1 MENLDYEKDK
11 RIDET
16 GLDVEWLG
24 QAELAIAYGKHVAEL
39 RTKVRNLEEKKKT
52 VRSELILQVNNNSQ
66 GLIGKAKPNAG
77 DIEAYYRTSQEYKD
91 AITELNEMYEE
102 LEHAENA
109 KNEISFTRK
118 KALENLVILHGQ
130 MYFAGPSI
138 PRDLHHEVMQKRK
151 AEVSNSAVAGKM
163 QRKK

>member
-1 MENLDYEKDK
+1 MENLDYESDM

-16 GLDVEWLG
+16 ALDVEWLG
-24 QAELAIAYGKHVAEL
+24 QAELAFQYGKHVAGL
-39 RTKVRNLEEKKKT
+39 RRKVRDLEEKKKT
-52 VRSELILQVNNNSQ
+52 IRSEAILQVNNDPQ

-91 AITELNEMYEE
+91 AVTELNEMYEE

>member
-1 MENLDYEKDK
+1 MENLDFTKDK

-52 VRSELILQVNNNSQ
+52 TRSELILQVNNDPQ
-66 GLIGKAKPNAG
+66 RLIGKTKPNAN
-77 DIEAYYRTSQEYKD
+77 DIEAYYRTESVYKD
-91 AITELNEMYEE
+91 TVLELNAAYEE

-109 KNEISFTRK
+109 KNEICFTRK

-130 MYFAGPSI
+130 MYFAGPSV

-163 QRKK
+163 KRKK